1 MGWANWPDYFSKVSK
16 CPHHHRE
23 VFHVIDWKGL
33 YTSIAFDCPII
44 TKLTVGRLLKCKYT
58 RELTKIYNIMYN
70 IYGIHLAFISF
81 IYVTGMGSIAF
92 SVEQIGDVLEKNRR
106 HMQKYK
112 TDEYLFHYQG
122 YIMIVS
128 CVIWLKRIYM
138 FVFGNQYKI
147 SGN

>member
-44 TKLTVGRLLKCKYT
+44 TKLTIGRLLKCKYT

-92 SVEQIGDVLEKNRR
+92 SVEQIGDVLEKKNNNNNNFFCIAAYTKALYRFTI
-106 HMQKYK
+106 KKKKITNNSTK
-112 TDEYLFHYQG
+112 TKSQLK
-122 YIMIVS
+122 VS
-128 CVIWLKRIYM
+128 LKR
-138 FVFGNQYKI
+138 
-147 SGN
+147 